1 MKKKVVAIALV
12 TGLALSTTAFANW
25 GRMGGG
31 NWNCP
36 QMGNAPQMGG
46 TPQMGSPGMMAPQGA
61 QPPMMQQIDPETQAK
76 ITQFFKDNRDLQK
89 QIVMKRA
96 EKMALLQNENPD
108 AKAVAAVTGE
118 LFDLRISLF
127 EKADA
132 AGIAQYI
139 RPGFGPMDCDGPGRG
154 PGKDGKRGMK
164 GGMGRGGQN

>member
-1 MKKKVVAIALV
+1 MKKKIVAIALV

-36 QMGNAPQMGG
+36 QMGN
-46 TPQMGSPGMMAPQGA
+46 PGMMAPQGG
-61 QPPMMQQIDPETQAK
+61 QPTMMMQPVDAETQAK
-76 ITQFFKDNRDLQK
+76 ITQFFQDNRELQK

-96 EKMALLQNENPD
+96 EKRALMQSATPD

-118 LFDLRISLF
+118 LYDLRITMF
-127 EKADA
+127 EKAEA

-139 RPGFGPMDCDGPGRG
+139 GPGMGRMGCDGYGWG
-154 PGKDGKRGMK
+154 PGKGGKRGM
-164 GGMGRGGQN
+164 GMQRGWQN

>member
-1 MKKKVVAIALV
+1 MKKKIVAIALV

-25 GRMGGG
+25 GRTGGG

-36 QMGNAPQMGG
+36 QMGNPC
-46 TPQMGSPGMMAPQGA
+46 MMAPQGGQA
-61 QPPMMQQIDPETQAK
+61 PMMQQIDPETQAK

-89 QIVMKRA
+89 QIAMKRA
-96 EKMALLQNENPD
+96 EKMALLDNDSPD

-118 LFDLRISLF
+118 LFDLRTTLF

-139 RPGFGPMDCDGPGRG
+139 GPGFGRMGCDGTGWGQGRG
-154 PGKDGKRGMK
+154 GKRGMGGMG
-164 GGMGRGGQN
+164 GGMGRGWQN